1 MDFEIESSDSF
12 PLLAASNNPH
22 SDRDRINNTD
32 PQQIRFSQ
40 LNPSNLPR
48 QIDLIRPIPIMMEL
62 IKQIIIISQRSIPKL
77 NNPLH

>member
-12 PLLAASNNPH
+12 LLLAASNNPH
-22 SDRDRINNTD
+22 SDRNRINNTD
-32 PQQIRFSQ
+32 PQQIRFCQ

-77 NNPLH
+77 NNPLP